1 MAQNRHIQRPMGHNR
16 EPRNNPAHLW
26 SINLLEGRNIQGRK
40 YCLLSSGAGKTE
52 QLHVKDK
59 IRTFSPTIYKNKL
72 ELY

>member
-26 SINLLEGRNIQGRK
+26 SINLLEGKNIQGRK

-52 QLHVKDK
+52 QLHVKG
-59 IRTFSPTIYKNKL
+59 
-72 ELY
+72 